1 MINKTTAIKCDWAC
15 DHKVNLPEDNMD
27 FKKSNIWGYRAA
39 FLLSAFCVICLLSA
53 LAVSAGNGVIP
64 SESSKNKLNLINN
77 RSDSSSNSSNNY
89 SSRRQLGDQASLP
102 QDEKLFYMYELDEK
116 YWWGWPEPNSDCT
129 KNKYIK
135 SIYANLSGIGP
146 PIAPEDGLFM
156 TWHFSIFSA
165 LYNRYKRSKRR
176 TLDPEKASIFI
187 IPYDLALDGYTDRFT
202 CQNRNPLRCTPGHV
216 WDLQQMLKF
225 NKYFHRH
232 KGADHVVLW
241 SLHQYHA
248 YPRTCDGFMM
258 RFCEHCTITCYWMDF
273 TIKDNRFVSI
283 PFPSGYHYWDGIKN
297 LPWDTKLAPQRDH
310 LAVYVG
316 STLTITPY
324 HTKIRK
330 TMTGQCDKKK
340 NCHWLRIF
348 HSSTDTRFVEFITI
362 YKKAVFCL
370 CPPGDD
376 PGRKAVFDS
385 IVSGCIPVVFHESTI
400 YNQYP
405 WHMSE
410 ETALDISVFIPGAQ
424 LIAGTLDMM
433 SILSSISPEV
443 IKKKQ
448 EAIALLAPKLQYAIP
463 PVTTLENRS
472 DVTPWDPPFK
482 DAAEMAL
489 DGMFLR
495 VQNVLKNESTNIPRV
510 FLNATEWEQRYN
522 TVKIQVPK

>member
-1 MINKTTAIKCDWAC
+1 M
-15 DHKVNLPEDNMD
+15 V
-27 FKKSNIWGYRAA
+27 S
-39 FLLSAFCVICLLSA
+39 LSI
-53 LAVSAGNGVIP
+53 
-64 SESSKNKLNLINN
+64 SSIANP
-77 RSDSSSNSSNNY
+77 SNNY
-89 SSRRQLGDQASLP
+89 MALSNSELAVDRSIAASDSIISDISSGNGGRRLDSNQDSLL
-102 QDEKLFYMYELDEK
+102 QDDRLFYMYELEEK
-116 YWWGWPEPNSDCT
+116 YWWAWPEPNSDCSR
-129 KNKYIK
+129 NKYVK
-135 SIYANLSGIGP
+135 AVYANLSGIGP

-187 IPYDLALDGYTDRFT
+187 IPYDLALDGYTDRVT
-202 CQNRNPLRCTPGHV
+202 CLNRNPLRCTPGNV

-258 RFCEHCTITCYWMDF
+258 RFCEHCTITCYWMDY

-283 PFPSGYHYWDGIKN
+283 PFPSAYHFWDGIKN
-297 LPWDTKLAPQRDH
+297 LPWDTKLAPQRSH

-330 TMTGQCDKKK
+330 TMTGQCDKKR
-340 NCHWLRIF
+340 NCHWLKIF

-385 IVSGCIPVVFHESTI
+385 IVSGCIPVIFHESTI

-405 WHMSE
+405 WHITE
-410 ETALDISVFIPGAQ
+410 EIALDISVFIPGAQ
-424 LIAGTLDMM
+424 LINGSLDMM
-433 SILSSISPEV
+433 SILSSIGADV

-463 PVTTLENRS
+463 PLETLENRS
-472 DVTPWDPPFK
+472 DITKWDPPFK

-495 VQNVLKNESTNIPRV
+495 VRNVLKNESTNIPRV
-510 FLNATEWEQRYN
+510 FLNATEWEQRYS
-522 TVKIQVPK
+522 TVMIQVPK